1 MNESPLCLTPVDEL
15 TARAERLAEKARTHN
30 IDAVLVFQNTD
41 LFYFTGTIQKG
52 VFVLAADDP
61 AESAL
66 YVIRDIR
73 RAKAESRLPNIRE
86 TDSMRT
92 LPRILSDMGIGG
104 KSVIGLEMDVL
115 PAKQYLSLKKMFPDA
130 GITDASPLIRTVRSV
145 KSPFEIEMTRRAA
158 AMQQEVFA
166 EVPTFFTPDVRE
178 IDIML
183 RIETRYRELGHQGLI
198 RMRGFNQELFYGVV
212 SSGASGD
219 NPNYLDGP
227 VAGAGLYPSFPQGG
241 GTRIIGINEPVMVD
255 MVSTVGGYIS
265 DAARMYCRGAFPTD
279 AARALDAA
287 VAAQEAV
294 VTRMRPGGSV
304 SESAEAARK
313 AAQDF
318 GLGDRFMGP
327 PGRGVAFVGHGVGLE
342 VDELPVVM
350 EGTNGVFQEGQI
362 VALEPKIFLEDHGV
376 VGIENTYVIGPNGP
390 EKLTDFTEEPILID
404 AGA

>member
-1 MNESPLCLTPVDEL
+1 MNESPSFLTPKDEL
-15 TARAERLAEKARTHN
+15 TTRAGRLAEGARARS
-30 IDAVLVFQNTD
+30 IDAVLVFQHTD

-52 VFVLAADDP
+52 VFVLTAGDP

-66 YVIRDIR
+66 FVIRDIQ
-73 RAKAESRLPNIRE
+73 RAKAESRLSIIRE
-86 TDSMRT
+86 MDGMRS
-92 LPRILSDMGIGG
+92 LPGALSDMGIGG
-104 KSVIGLEMDVL
+104 RPVLGLEMDVL
-115 PAKQYLSLKKMFPDA
+115 PTKQYLSLKKMFPDA
-130 GITDASPLIRTVRSV
+130 DLVDASSLIRAVRSI
-145 KSPFEIEMTRRAA
+145 KSPFEIEMTTRAA
-158 AMQQEVFA
+158 AMQRQVFA
-166 EVPTFFTPDVRE
+166 EAHSFFTSNARE

-183 RIETRYRELGHQGLI
+183 RIEARYRELGHQGLI

-241 GTRIIGINEPVMVD
+241 GTRRIGMNEPVMVD
-255 MVSTVGGYIS
+255 MVSNVGGYIS
-265 DAARMYCRGAFPTD
+265 DAARMYCRGTFPVD
-279 AARALDAA
+279 AARALEAA

-294 VTRMRPGGSV
+294 VAHMHPGGSI

-313 AAQDF
+313 AAEAF

-342 VDELPVVM
+342 VDELPVVI
-350 EGTNGVFQEGQI
+350 ERTDDVFREGQI

-376 VGIENTYVIGPNGP
+376 VGIENTYAVGPDGP
-390 EKLTDFTEEPILID
+390 ERLTDFPEEPVIIE
-404 AGA
+404 